1 MQNKEFLK
9 PEFEI
14 TAKSLKGF
22 EQILANEIKEL
33 GGKDIDIQNRAVRFK
48 GNKELLYKANLHL
61 RTALRILVPIW
72 KFKVRNENDLYK
84 NVKNIYWDKYL
95 TINNT
100 FAIDAIVN
108 SDLFNHS
115 KYISY
120 KTKDAIADFFRD
132 KFGKR
137 PNVDIENPD
146 LKINVH
152 ISKDFCTVS
161 LDSSGTSLNQRGY
174 RRNPGKAPLNEVLAA
189 GIIMQSNWD
198 KSSNLIDLMCGSG
211 TFLIEATMMALNIP
225 PNFYRT
231 KFGFENW
238 NNFDRDLWSE
248 IIYQAKSKRKKKLN
262 FKILGLDV
270 SKNAILTSEQNI
282 SSINLNEHIEL
293 ITSDFRDFKNNLP
306 NGTIITNPPYGE
318 RIKIDDLDKLY
329 KDLGDKLKHDFTNFT
344 AWIFI
349 QDSDTFKKIELRP
362 SKKVNLLNGQLNCKL
377 LKYELYNG
385 KKSL

>member
-33 GGKDIDIQNRAVRFK
+33 GGKDINIQNRAVRFK
-48 GNKELLYKANLHL
+48 GNKKLLYKANLHL

-95 TINNT
+95 TTNNT

-161 LDSSGTSLNQRGY
+161 LDSSGTSLNQRDY

-248 IIYQAKSKRKKKLN
+248 IIYQAKSKRKKKIR
-262 FKILGLDV
+262 F
-270 SKNAILTSEQNI
+270 
-282 SSINLNEHIEL
+282 
-293 ITSDFRDFKNNLP
+293 
-306 NGTIITNPPYGE
+306 
-318 RIKIDDLDKLY
+318 
-329 KDLGDKLKHDFTNFT
+329 
-344 AWIFI
+344 
-349 QDSDTFKKIELRP
+349 
-362 SKKVNLLNGQLNCKL
+362 
-377 LKYELYNG
+377 
-385 KKSL
+385 